1 MPEMSPSSAYIHI
14 PFCVRKCA
22 YCDFLSFPSCLERA
36 EEYVDALCKEIRLT
50 PSWFSSV
57 RAGEA
62 GNECESGGRDSSG
75 AHGGGRCALQT
86 IYFGGGTPSLLTAAQ
101 IEKVIVALR
110 EEFGIAEGCEITL
123 EVNPGTVD
131 EEKLSSFFAA
141 GVNRL
146 SIGVQSLDDKVLK
159 ELSRIHD
166 SSSARRVISEAKA
179 AGFQNISCDMMLG
192 IPGQTMES
200 VKETLDFL
208 LSQKIPHISLYS
220 LILEKGT
227 PMYDRYGGDIE
238 KFVTQE
244 EDRKMYHYVTSRL
257 KENGFLH
264 YEISNMAREGY
275 ESRHNSMYWRA
286 EPYYAFGVG
295 AHYYVRNERGR
306 HVEDIDAY
314 IASLSREEADRK
326 DVLFP
331 EETLSEEEKKKEY
344 MMLGFRTR
352 IGVVEDE
359 YERRFGEKVEGAF
372 GAELQKEISAG
383 LVVHEGGA
391 YRLTEKGVDL
401 ANQVFIDYI

>member
-14 PFCVRKCA
+14 PFCVKKCA

-36 EEYVDALCKEIRLT
+36 GEYVEALCKEIRLT
-50 PSWFSSV
+50 PSWFSSA
-57 RAGEA
+57 RAA
-62 GNECESGGRDSSG
+62 DAKTECKSGGSDSSQARG
-75 AHGGGRCALQT
+75 DGGCALRT
-86 IYFGGGTPSLLTAAQ
+86 IYFGGGTPSLLSAAQ
-101 IEKVIVALR
+101 IEKVIGALR
-110 EEFGIAEGCEITL
+110 EEFGITEGCEITL
-123 EVNPGTVD
+123 EVNPGTVN

-166 SSSARRVISEAKA
+166 SSSAKKVISEAKA
-179 AGFQNISCDMMLG
+179 AGFINISCDMMLG
-192 IPGQTMES
+192 IPGQTLES
-200 VKETLDFL
+200 VKETLDYL
-208 LSQKIPHISLYS
+208 LFQEIPHISLYS
-220 LILEKGT
+220 LILEEGT
-227 PMYDRYGGDIE
+227 PLYDRYGGDIE

-257 KENGFLH
+257 KKNGFIH

-275 ESRHNSMYWRA
+275 ESRHNSMYWKA

-295 AHYYVRNERGR
+295 AHYYIGNERGR
-306 HVEDIDAY
+306 HVEDLDTY
-314 IASLSREEADRK
+314 IASLSREEVDRK

-352 IGVVEDE
+352 IGVVEDI
-359 YERRFGEKVEGAF
+359 YERRFGEKVERSF
-372 GAELQKEISAG
+372 EEELQKEISAG
-383 LVVHEGGA
+383 LVVHEDGV